1 MSWKKIA
8 KVAEGEQISNAQEE
22 YKVKIYACAQS
33 LLSPTPQKKNASYF
47 MITED
52 NYLSIFRKMLTWIR
66 NESNE
71 PNNRNV
77 KCKKLY

>member
-1 MSWKKIA
+1 MEENSQSCG
-8 KVAEGEQISNAQEE
+8 GEQISNAREE